1 MAARFF
7 IENGQTTSAPMSL
20 DWDGCL
26 VTFLFFD
33 AGGLPVNVVGLPT
46 VSKSLYD
53 TGEIFRSVQP
63 FATNEWRFNGPSARV
78 RVSLAGVTGFTT
90 YRVLIWRTDDPLPM
104 IPDGALTG
112 LRAMTTQNY
121 IEANVK
127 YGLQFYIQYNLPQLP
142 ATTGT
147 HKVLFTTGAKQVLI
161 KGREMYG
168 IGEAISIQT
177 YKQPTAPAPGGT
189 LLTVQNFNDVAP
201 AATTVTIRGGV
212 TTTSDGTP
220 WGDPQRLFGQSA
232 AGQRS
237 GSGLAPG
244 GDRILK
250 ANSTYLVFFR
260 NTGSGTADIDYFLTW
275 YEGGTDIP
283 IQSQ

>member
-1 MAARFF
+1 MAMIYEIPRGSL
-7 IENGQTTSAPMSL
+7 ETGPMSL
-20 DWDGCL
+20 DYDSGL
-26 VTFLFFD
+26 ATIQYYD
-33 AGGLPVNVVGLPT
+33 AGGVEITPTGVATISVSPTLTGENFKT
-46 VSKSLYD
+46 VSPSSP
-53 TGEIFRSVQP
+53 GQWSFE
-63 FATNEWRFNGPSARV
+63 GPCGRL
-78 RVSLAGVTGFTT
+78 RISLAGTNAVTAFV
-90 YRVLIWRTDDPLPM
+90 RVWRGDDAGSG
-104 IPDGALTG
+104 IPAGAFSG
-112 LRAMTTQNY
+112 LRAMTTQSY

-127 YGLQFYIQYNLPQLP
+127 YGLQFYIQHNLPQLV

-147 HKVLFTTGAKQVLI
+147 YKLLFTTGAKQVLI

-168 IGEAISIQT
+168 IGELISIQL
-177 YKQPTAPAPGGT
+177 YKQPTAPTPGGT
-189 LLTVQNFNDVAP
+189 LLTVQNFNDVSP
-201 AATTVTIRGGV
+201 VATTVTIRGGV

-220 WGDPQRLFGQSA
+220 WGDPQRLFGQNA

-275 YEGGTDIP
+275 FEG
-283 IQSQ
+283 QSDLPLA

>member
-1 MAARFF
+1 MAMIYEIPRGSL
-7 IENGQTTSAPMSL
+7 ETGPMSL
-20 DWDGCL
+20 DYDSGL
-26 VTFLFFD
+26 ATIQYYD
-33 AGGLPVNVVGLPT
+33 AGGVEITPT
-46 VSKSLYD
+46 GVATISVSPTL
-53 TGEIFRSVQP
+53 TGENFKTVYP
-63 FATNEWRFNGPSARV
+63 EANGQWSFEGPCGRL
-78 RVSLAGVTGFTT
+78 RVSLAGTNAVTA
-90 YRVLIWRTDDPLPM
+90 YVRVWRGDDARSG
-104 IPDGALTG
+104 IPDGAFSG
-112 LRAMTTQNY
+112 LRAITTQNY

-127 YGLQFYIQYNLPQLP
+127 YGLQFYIQHNLPQLV

-147 HKVLFTTGAKQVLI
+147 YKLLFTTGAKQVLI

-168 IGEAISIQT
+168 IGETFSIQV

-201 AATTVTIRGGV
+201 AATTVTVRGGV
-212 TTTSDGTP
+212 TTTSDGTA

-232 AGQRS
+232 AGQRA

-275 YEGGTDIP
+275 YEGGTDLP
-283 IQSQ
+283 LA